1 MVWKNCTA
9 TCKIMKLEDS
19 LIPDTKITSKWIKDL
34 NVRSETIKLLE
45 ENVGENSL
53 TSILTNTG
61 FDTKR
66 RGNRKKNK

>member
-1 MVWKNCTA
+1 
-9 TCKIMKLEDS
+9 MKLEDS
-19 LIPDTKITSKWIKDL
+19 LIPDTKINSKWIKDL

-45 ENVGENSL
+45 ENVGENAL

-66 RGNRKKNK
+66 RGNRNKNK